1 LNRNGYYKRKDS
13 TAEEAGCRKK
23 TGADGGEGSGG
34 GGEEDSSRRGKKNG
48 GRGSEGDAGGLH
60 QADSVA
66 EGDDGGDTVGDQG
79 DLDRAQKANRGIEY
93 IALPSQ
99 QRFHDS
105 EARFKGFSGPIGSG
119 KSQALCQEALRL
131 TYQNPGRTGLIGA
144 PTYPMLR
151 DATQAALFE
160 VLDANKIAYDFNRAE
175 NFLVFRE
182 SKSKILFRAVE
193 EFERLRGSNLAW
205 FGLDELT
212 YTSEQAWL
220 RLEGRLRDPKA
231 KRLCGFA
238 VWTPKG
244 YDWVYER
251 FIGSKVAGYETVLAR
266 PFENRHLLDKTPD
279 YYERLKSSYDA
290 RFYEQ
295 EVLGQYLSMHGG
307 KVYVAFERE
316 RNVGKA
322 EVDERLPL
330 LWALDFNVDP
340 MCSVIAQVY
349 RDGRVT
355 VLDEIVLSRA
365 STYDACSEFLA
376 RFESHAGGLVVYAD
390 ATGARMQTT
399 GKSDLAILR
408 DALKNY
414 GQAEFRIPMSNP
426 VVRER
431 VQLMNAKLAAANGER
446 LLQVHPRCTEL
457 IRDFEQVLYKE
468 GSGVVDKDKDPKR
481 THLSDALGYLVWQEC
496 GGRGTVGE
504 KGSRLF

>member
-1 LNRNGYYKRKDS
+1 
-13 TAEEAGCRKK
+13 
-23 TGADGGEGSGG
+23 
-34 GGEEDSSRRGKKNG
+34 
-48 GRGSEGDAGGLH
+48 
-60 QADSVA
+60 V
-66 EGDDGGDTVGDQG
+66 
-79 DLDRAQKANRGIEY
+79 
-93 IALPSQ
+93 
-99 QRFHDS
+99 
-105 EARFKGFSGPIGSG
+105 
-119 KSQALCQEALRL
+119 LCQEALRL
-131 TYQNPGRTGLIGA
+131 SHQNPGRTGLIGA

-160 VLDANKIAYDFNRAE
+160 VLDANEIPYDFNRAE
-175 NFLVFRE
+175 SFLVFRW

-231 KRLCGFA
+231 TRLCGFA

-251 FIGSKVAGYETVLAR
+251 FIARKVEGYETVLAR
-266 PFENRHLLDKTPD
+266 PFENLHLLEKTPD
-279 YYERLKSSYDA
+279 YYERLKSSYEA

-295 EVLGQYLSMHGG
+295 EVLGQYLSMHAG
-307 KVYVAFERE
+307 KVYVAFDRDG
-316 RNVGKA
+316 NVGKA

-340 MCSVIAQVY
+340 MCSVVAQVY
-349 RDGRVT
+349 RDGRVV

-365 STYDACSEFLA
+365 STYDACSEFVE
-376 RFESHAGGLVVYAD
+376 RFPSHAGGLVAYAD

-399 GKSDLAILR
+399 GKSDLVILR
-408 DALKNY
+408 DALKDY
-414 GQAEFRIPMSNP
+414 GAVDFKIPVSNP

-431 VQLMNAKLAAANGER
+431 VQLMNAKLAAASGER
-446 LLQVHPRCTEL
+446 LLRVHPKCGEL
-457 IRDFEQVLYKE
+457 IRDFEQVVYKE

-504 KGSRLF
+504 KGLRLF